1 MRSLRPSLLLFT
13 LAGCAGPP
21 PPDHFAA
28 AHFELCVGA
37 DLSRLC
43 CLDALDECLDPVD
56 PYGVHERP
64 GEREPCDEA
73 YLACDE
79 SVFKGPASAPR

>member
-1 MRSLRPSLLLFT
+1 M
-13 LAGCAGPP
+13 
-21 PPDHFAA
+21 
-28 AHFELCVGA
+28 GA